1 MSLHHFRPARA
12 VLLAAM
18 ISGADV
24 IGAPVTGISAAAPS
38 HHQARPVYAE
48 AIRAGTKQLI
58 EAGEIPN
65 AIILVSEGG
74 EIVFRETQ
82 GWRDIAAGSAIT
94 KDTLFRHFS
103 SSKPMTCAAILT
115 LVDAGLVE
123 IDAPVKT
130 YLPAFEAM
138 QVRTADGLVA
148 ADTDITIR
156 HLMTHTSGII
166 YNQTPSPAAADY
178 AAAEVNAIANRMDET
193 LSEHIQRLA
202 QMPLA
207 AQPGTEWI
215 YGESMGVLGGV
226 VEAVSGQSF
235 SAYLHEHLFG
245 PLQMTDTDFYAPA
258 DKAGRLARLYIRDP
272 ERRLHDLGDNP
283 AIGGDYRQAPVL
295 EYGGAGLVGT
305 ASDAMNFL
313 HMLLNGGVYD
323 GQRVLSQQSVALM
336 ISDQLDPAL
345 GDHPIKLGVS
355 DARWSHI
362 GFGFCGLVVRDG
374 ADRDRGNPGEYGWAG
389 WAGTDMWIDPSA
401 NRAVFIATQAMPD
414 PASGLDYPLSDL
426 VRGAIYKKAD
436 HDK

>member
-1 MSLHHFRPARA
+1 MSLHHFRPTRA
-12 VLLAAM
+12 ILLAAL
-18 ISGADV
+18 ISGAQ
-24 IGAPVTGISAAAPS
+24 VTGAMAAAQS
-38 HHQARPVYAE
+38 HHQASPVYGE

-58 EAGEIPN
+58 DAGETPN
-65 AIILVSEGG
+65 AIILVAEDGD
-74 EIVFRETQ
+74 IVFRETQ
-82 GWRDIAAGSAIT
+82 GWRDVTAGTPIT
-94 KDTLFRHFS
+94 EDTLFRHFS
-103 SSKPMTCAAILT
+103 STKPMTCAAILT

-148 ADTDITIR
+148 AETDITIR

-166 YNQTPSPAAADY
+166 YNQTPSPAAAAY
-178 AAAEVNAIANRMDET
+178 VAAEVNAIANRMDET

-207 AQPGTEWI
+207 AQPGTEWN
-215 YGESMGVLGGV
+215 YGESMGVLGSV

-235 SAYLHEHLFG
+235 SAYLHEHLFA

-258 DKAGRLARLYIRDP
+258 GKAGRLARLYVRDP
-272 ERRLHDLGDNP
+272 GRRLHDLGDSP
-283 AIGGDYRQAPVL
+283 LIGGDYRQAPVL

-313 HMLLNGGVYD
+313 QMLLNGGVYE

-336 ISDQLDPAL
+336 TSDQLDPAL
-345 GDHPIKLGVS
+345 GDSPIRLGLS
-355 DARWSHI
+355 EARWSHV

-374 ADRDRGNPGEYGWAG
+374 ADAYPGPPGEYGWGG
-389 WAGTDMWIDPSA
+389 WGGTDMWIDPSA
-401 NRAVFIATQAMPD
+401 NRAVFIATQAMPH
-414 PASGLDYPLSDL
+414 PANGLDYPLSDL
-426 VRGAIYKKAD
+426 VRGAIYNQA
-436 HDK
+436 HRSP